1 MESEK
6 TLRKSSSFCWDKKHL
21 PPTIGWPCW
30 NGNICRVH
38 SLPCYWLWCLKSS
51 RYVTDKIIC
60 RRSMRKGLM
69 AAITLKLHV
78 AQVKDGGEQF
88 KNLPGICLWEGEDLQ
103 SWAEVSKLLYVVSP
117 FTACAVSLMEG
128 LQHLKLN
135 IVWFTLNEVTQL
147 NKSFIEMWLYHGQIL
162 VISCCAKRKN
172 LLLVCWHAHQHVV
185 KDVVVSFLRRL
196 LRKSTKFI
204 NKTFSLFTTTD

>member
-128 LQHLKLN
+128 VTARKAKYSLIHTQRSHTIKQVVYWNVTVPWSDTCNQLLCQEKESSSGLLTCPSACSKRCGSFFPQAP
-135 IVWFTLNEVTQL
+135 IKEVH
-147 NKSFIEMWLYHGQIL
+147 K
-162 VISCCAKRKN
+162 V
-172 LLLVCWHAHQHVV
+172 HQQ
-185 KDVVVSFLRRL
+185 DL
-196 LRKSTKFI
+196 
-204 NKTFSLFTTTD
+204 